1 LARTS
6 LQCRECKKEYETAFK
21 YVCDDCFGPLDVKYD
36 FPTLTKD
43 TFSNR
48 EQTYWRYFELL
59 PIENK
64 SNIVSIGAGMTPLTK
79 AENLG
84 KKLGLNNL
92 YIKNDSVNPT
102 FSFKDRPAGVA
113 ISKAKELGL
122 TAVGCASTGNLA
134 SATAAHAAAAGL
146 PCHVFAPSNIE
157 MAKIAQALSYGANY
171 IAVDGTYDD
180 ANRIAAQIGD
190 STGNLASAT
199 AAHAAAA
206 GLPCHVFAPSN
217 IEMAKIAQALSY
229 GANYIAVDGTY
240 DDANRIAAQIGDSK
254 GIGVV
259 NINMRSH
266 YVEGSKTFSYEVA
279 EQLDW
284 QVPDQL
290 IVPVG
295 SGAMLNAICKG
306 FEELQ
311 TVSLLDD
318 VSNMHMIAAQPH
330 GCAPIVDAFKKNTK
344 EVIPVENPDTVAKSL
359 AIGDPGDGR
368 YVLKRLE
375 QYNGFAEECNNQ
387 EILDAILLLAQTEGI
402 FTEPAGG
409 VSISILQKMV
419 EQGKIDKNDKVVCY
433 VTGNGLKA
441 TESIMQVL
449 SKPTVYKPNINEIS
463 AVVQ

>member
-1 LARTS
+1 MARTL
-6 LQCRECKKEYETAFK
+6 LQCRECKKEYESTFK
-21 YVCDDCFGPLDVKYD
+21 YICDDCFGPLDVKYN
-36 FPTLTKD
+36 FPTITKD

-64 SNIVSIGAGMTPLTK
+64 SNIVSIDAGMTPLTK
-79 AENLG
+79 ANKLG
-84 KKLGLNNL
+84 EKLGLKNL

-113 ISKAKELGL
+113 VSKAKEFGL
-122 TAVGCASTGNLA
+122 SAVGCASTGNLA
-134 SATAAHAAAAGL
+134 SATAAHAAKGGF
-146 PCHVFAPSNIE
+146 PCHIFAPS
-157 MAKIAQALSYGANY
+157 
-171 IAVDGTYDD
+171 D
-180 ANRIAAQIGD
+180 
-190 STGNLASAT
+190 
-199 AAHAAAA
+199 
-206 GLPCHVFAPSN
+206 

-254 GIGVV
+254 GIGIV

-266 YVEGSKTFSYEVA
+266 YVEGSKTLAFEVA

-311 TVSLLDD
+311 SVSLLGD

-330 GCAPIVDAFKKNTK
+330 GCAPIVDAFKKNSN
-344 EVIPVENPDTVAKSL
+344 EVIPVEYPDTVAKSL

-368 YVLKRLE
+368 YVLKRLQ
-375 QYNGFAEECNNQ
+375 QYNGFAEETNNK
-387 EILDAILLLAQTEGI
+387 EILDAILLLAKTEGI

-409 VSISILQKMV
+409 VSVAVLQKMV
-419 EQGKIDKNDKVVCY
+419 EQGKIDASDKVVCY

-441 TESIMQVL
+441 TESIMEVL
-449 SKPTVYKPNINEIS
+449 EKPTVMKADVKEIS
-463 AVVQ
+463 AVVN

>member
-1 LARTS
+1 MARTS
-6 LQCRECKKEYETAFK
+6 LQCRECKKEYESTFK
-21 YVCDDCFGPLDVKYD
+21 YICDDCFGPLDVKYD
-36 FPTLTKD
+36 FPTITKD

-48 EQTYWRYFELL
+48 EHTYWRYFELL

-64 SNIVSIGAGMTPLTK
+64 SNIVSIGAGMTPLIK
-79 AENLG
+79 AE
-84 KKLGLNNL
+84 KLGEKIGLKNL

-113 ISKAKELGL
+113 VSKAKEFGL
-122 TAVGCASTGNLA
+122 SAVGCASTGNLA
-134 SATAAHAAAAGL
+134 SATAAHAAKGGFA
-146 PCHVFAPSNIE
+146 CHVFAPSDIE
-157 MAKIAQALSYGANY
+157 MAKI
-171 IAVDGTYDD
+171 T
-180 ANRIAAQIGD
+180 
-190 STGNLASAT
+190 
-199 AAHAAAA
+199 
-206 GLPCHVFAPSN
+206 
-217 IEMAKIAQALSY
+217 QALSY

-254 GIGVV
+254 GIGIV
-259 NINMRSH
+259 NINMRSY
-266 YVEGSKTFSYEVA
+266 YVEGSKTLAFEVA

-311 TVSLLDD
+311 QVSLLNNID
-318 VSNMHMIAAQPH
+318 NMHMIAAQPH
-330 GCAPIVDAFKKNTK
+330 GCAPIVDAFKKNSTD
-344 EVIPVENPDTVAKSL
+344 VIPVEYPDTVAKSL

-368 YVLKRLE
+368 YVLKRLK

-387 EILDAILLLAQTEGI
+387 EILDAIILLARTEGI

-409 VSISILQKMV
+409 VSLAILQKMV

-433 VTGNGLKA
+433 ITGNGLKA
-441 TESIMQVL
+441 TESIMTVL
-449 SKPTVYKPNINEIS
+449 QKPKVMKADIAEIS
-463 AVVQ
+463 AVVN